1 MTVLD
6 VDQYSL
12 LIQVTISTHFFFL
25 HLQQVEGSHI
35 LSRGTQLQ
43 HTPPVTT

>member
-1 MTVLD
+1 MTVLN

-12 LIQVTISTHFFFL
+12 LIQFAIFTGFFFL

-43 HTPPVTT
+43 RTPPVTT